1 MKLKLAF
8 ASLLAALSLST
19 SALAD
24 VVNAGTIPVSPAD
37 PFSHVFT
44 HGQGSFFDTVNFD
57 IVAPQLGSS
66 ANPLVLTLNNIDVY
80 KIDNLSYQLWD
91 NAHPNGV
98 ISYGVF
104 SGNDTTFTI
113 MLTSPGSYHIDL
125 TGDATG
131 VAGGVYGVA
140 LITAVPEPE
149 TYALL
154 LAGIGC
160 LLVVSRRRGKT
171 PPVDSTAFA

>member
-1 MKLKLAF
+1 MKMKLAF
-8 ASLLAALSLST
+8 ASLLAALSFST

-57 IVAPQLGSS
+57 IVAPQLGTS

-125 TGDATG
+125 TGDAVG

-160 LLVVSRRRGKT
+160 LLVVSRRRGKN
-171 PPVDSTAFA
+171 PQVDSTAFA

>member
-24 VVNAGTIPVSPAD
+24 VVNAGTVPVSPAD

-91 NAHPNGV
+91 NDHPNGV